1 MIDPSVYTCAN
12 GLTLIVQEKRDMPVV
27 AIHVGVETGSA
38 LEGEYEGS
46 GISHLLEHMV
56 FKGTEE
62 YSAEDLNEKVAA
74 LGGVWNAYTSSA
86 STVFHIH
93 GAAENWTQFLH
104 ILLQL
109 VFKPVFPE
117 EEWESE
123 REVIRR
129 EMEMCDDDPDDV
141 AYRALMETLYTLHPR
156 RLPVIGTRAGFDA
169 LTRGDLRSYH
179 SSRYVPGNAFVCVVG
194 DVDTLQVQSVLEE
207 ECRVIP
213 QSIRRE
219 RNASPEEPR
228 QWGNRV
234 SRREFPRS
242 TSYEALAWRVP
253 ERNHP
258 DSAALSMLSAI
269 LGNGR
274 TAWLYRE
281 YHDTRSL
288 VHEVGALL
296 VAHSGGEGAFVV
308 EADVDFE
315 RRDEWR
321 DELLRYIETL
331 SEADFDEALQREKK
345 RYRVELLRQQTSVG
359 RIAGM
364 LCSIWPHHHNVH
376 ASREWSEAFMRV
388 TAQDLQRVARL
399 YLGRERITEV
409 SVDPIGAVS
418 GRQQKVSVERRA
430 RTYETATAGG
440 LRCVLQSDDGQELVH
455 IIFAAGAGSRVEDA
469 AHGGASNLLA
479 ELMPKGTTSRS
490 AAEIAALVENAGAS
504 LSSRSGDNSIALS
517 IRCLPE
523 DAHQMLN
530 LLADIALH
538 PLLEEQAVRTA
549 KEDQLAALRE
559 DEQNPG
565 TLACRRA
572 LSSCYGEDGYG
583 HGADGTPESV
593 AGLTREDLLMLHRR
607 VFCAKNAV
615 LSIAGCLD
623 EQMVENWIKESDFS
637 SLPEGDPVTH
647 SATPQFTGGEYE
659 VRTPEAAQQ
668 AAVALAVPTVPIGHR
683 DMPLEL
689 LLESWC
695 MDMSGPLYKELREK
709 KGLVYSVGVQ
719 RMIGVDAGCLILLPE
734 TSPELLQDTKHALEE
749 TLDGLAVR
757 GITQEE
763 LETTRAM
770 VINTHLLSTQSLEK
784 INVTMALDALLEN
797 DIAATPKLIDAVRGV
812 TLPQM
817 QAYVRR
823 IFSPQQ
829 QRCSVRAL
837 PPEGK

>member
-1 MIDPSVYTCAN
+1 MIEPSVYTCAN

-27 AIHVGVETGSA
+27 AIHAGVETGSA
-38 LEGEYEGS
+38 LEGEYEGT

-62 YSAEDLNEKVAA
+62 YSAADLNEKVAA
-74 LGGVWNAYTSSA
+74 LGGVWNAYTSSM

-169 LTRGDLRSYH
+169 LTREDLRSYH
-179 SSRYVPGNAFVCVVG
+179 ASRYMPGNAFVCVVG
-194 DVDTLQVQSVLEE
+194 DVDTRQVQSILEE

-213 QSIRRE
+213 QYVRRE
-219 RNASPEEPR
+219 KIVFPQEPR

-258 DSAALSMLSAI
+258 DSVALSMLSAI

-288 VHEVGALL
+288 VHEVGTQF
-296 VAHSGGEGAFVV
+296 VAHVGGEGAFVV

-315 RRDEWR
+315 RRDAWR
-321 DELLRYIETL
+321 DELLRYIGTL
-331 SEADFDEALQREKK
+331 AEADFEEALRREKK
-345 RYRVELLRQQTSVG
+345 RYRVELLRQQTSVE

-409 SVDPIGAVS
+409 SVDPTGAAS
-418 GRQQKVSVERRA
+418 RNRQKVPAEKSV
-430 RTYETATAGG
+430 RTYETTTAEG
-440 LRCVLQSDDGQELVH
+440 LRCVLHSDGGQELVH
-455 IIFAAGAGSRVEDA
+455 IIFAVGAGSRVEDA

-490 AAEIAALVENAGAS
+490 AAEIAALVENSGAS
-504 LSSRSGDNSIALS
+504 LSSRSGDNSITLS

-523 DAHQMLN
+523 DAHQMLE
-530 LLADIALH
+530 LLADIVLH
-538 PLLEEQAVRTA
+538 PLLEEQAVSTA

-565 TLACRRA
+565 ALACRRV
-572 LSSCYGEDGYG
+572 LSLCYGKDGYG
-583 HGADGTPESV
+583 HGPDGTQESV

-623 EQMVENWIKESDFS
+623 GQTVEEWIKQSCFSDLPQGESVKH
-637 SLPEGDPVTH
+637 P
-647 SATPQFTGGEYE
+647 ATPEFTSGKNKIH
-659 VRTPEAAQQ
+659 TPEAAQQ
-668 AAVALAVPTVPIGHR
+668 AAVALAVPTVPIGHQ

-689 LLESWC
+689 VLESWC
-695 MDMSGPLYKELREK
+695 MDMSGPLHKELREK
-709 KGLVYSVGVQ
+709 RGLVYSVGVQ

-734 TSPELLQDTKHALEE
+734 TSPELLQDTNRALEE
-749 TLDGLAVR
+749 TLNRLAVQ

-763 LETTRAM
+763 LENTQAM
-770 VINTHLLSTQSLEK
+770 VISTHLLSTQSLEK
-784 INVTMALDALLEN
+784 INVTMALDALLEH
-797 DIAATPKLIDAVRGV
+797 DISATSKLIDAVRGV

-817 QAYVRR
+817 QAYIKR

-829 QRCSVRAL
+829 HRCSVQVL
-837 PPEGK
+837 PPEEV